1 MLELA
6 VKSLIA
12 YLLGAILGALI
23 LGVLIGVDIRTQGSG
38 NAGGTNALRTQG
50 KWFALGVMLID
61 VGKGWCAVAWLPL
74 LAWPT
79 PSVDLDPQWLRAAC
93 ALAVT
98 LGHIYPVWFEF
109 RGGKGVATVLG
120 VVIGLSPVYVLPV
133 LGIWAGI
140 VLLTGFVSL
149 GSMLAVSALPIMT
162 AWRDPSDP
170 ALISTFFVLAVLVIF
185 AHRANVLRLFEG
197 TESRLRRWR
206 SVKPS
211 THG

>member
-6 VKSLIA
+6 GKSLIA

-23 LGVLIGVDIRTQGSG
+23 LGVLMGVDIRTQGSG

-61 VGKGWCAVAWLPL
+61 VGKGWLAVAWLPL

-79 PSVDLDPQWLRAAC
+79 PSVELDPQWLRAAC

-120 VVIGLSPVYVLPV
+120 VVIGLSPVYVLP
-133 LGIWAGI
+133 LLSIWAGI

-149 GSMLAVSALPIMT
+149 GSMLAVSALPIMA

-170 ALISTFFVLAVLVIF
+170 ALISAFFVLAVLVIF

-197 TESRLRRWR
+197 TESRLRRGR

-211 THG
+211 AP

>member
-12 YLLGAILGALI
+12 YLMGAILGALI

-50 KWFALGVMLID
+50 KGFALGVMLID
-61 VGKGWCAVAWLPL
+61 VGKGWLAVAWLPL
-74 LAWPT
+74 LAWPI

-120 VVIGLSPVYVLPV
+120 VVVGLSPVYALP
-133 LGIWAGI
+133 LLSIWAGI

-149 GSMLAVSALPIMT
+149 GSMFAVSALPIMA

-170 ALISTFFVLAVLVIF
+170 ALISAFFVLAVLVIF
-185 AHRANVLRLFEG
+185 SHRTNVLRLFEG
-197 TESRLRRWR
+197 TESRLRRGR

-211 THG
+211 AP

>member
-23 LGVLIGVDIRTQGSG
+23 LGAVVGVDIRTKGSG

-50 KWFALGVMLID
+50 KWFAAGVMLID
-61 VGKGWCAVAWLPL
+61 VAKGWCAVAWLPD

-79 PSVDLDPQWLRAAC
+79 TSVDIDPQWLRAAC

-120 VVIGLSPVYVLPV
+120 VVIGLSPPYFLPV
-133 LGIWAGI
+133 LCIWA
-140 VLLTGFVSL
+140 VTVWLTGFVSV
-149 GSMLAVSALPIMT
+149 GSIVAVSALPIMA
-162 AWRDPSDP
+162 AWHEPADP
-170 ALISTFFVLAVLVIF
+170 ALLSALLLLAVLVIF

-197 TESRLRRWR
+197 TESRMLRRR
-206 SVKPS
+206 TIKPS
-211 THG
+211 AP

>member
-12 YLLGAILGALI
+12 YLMGAILGALI

-50 KWFALGVMLID
+50 KWFAFGVMLID
-61 VGKGWCAVAWLPL
+61 VGKGWLAVAWLPL

-79 PSVDLDPQWLRAAC
+79 PSVELDPQWLRAAC

-120 VVIGLSPVYVLPV
+120 VVIGLSPVYVLP
-133 LGIWAGI
+133 LLSIWAGI

-149 GSMLAVSALPIMT
+149 GSMFAVSALPIMA

-170 ALISTFFVLAVLVIF
+170 ALISAFFVLAVLVIF

-197 TESRLRRWR
+197 TESRLRRGR

-211 THG
+211 AP

>member
-12 YLLGAILGALI
+12 YLMGAILGALI

-50 KWFALGVMLID
+50 KWFAFGVMLID
-61 VGKGWCAVAWLPL
+61 VGKGWLAVAWLPL
-74 LAWPT
+74 LAWPI

-120 VVIGLSPVYVLPV
+120 VVMGLSPVYVLP
-133 LGIWAGI
+133 LLSIWAGI

-149 GSMLAVSALPIMT
+149 GSMFAVSALPIMA

-170 ALISTFFVLAVLVIF
+170 ALISAFFLLAVLVIF
-185 AHRANVLRLFEG
+185 SHRTNVLRLFEG
-197 TESRLRRWR
+197 TESRVRRGR

-211 THG
+211 AP